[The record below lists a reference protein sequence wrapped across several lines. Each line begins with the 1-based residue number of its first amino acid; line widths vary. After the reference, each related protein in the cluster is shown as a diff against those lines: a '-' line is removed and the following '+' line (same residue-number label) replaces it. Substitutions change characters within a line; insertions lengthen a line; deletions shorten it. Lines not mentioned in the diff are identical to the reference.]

1 MTMSVDGLISGMDTT
16 ALITQLLRAEANPQT
31 LLKQKLTATQN
42 QASAY
47 RTVNTAFAAVRT
59 AADALTAAGL
69 AATRTAK
76 ASAEHVTATAGTAA
90 ITGSSITF
98 SVLNLAR
105 SQESASAQAW
115 SAGEVWS
122 DHQTSERLEFRDSA
136 GTVVED
142 LAIPPGAT
150 LSEVA
155 ALIND
160 SDAGVRATVLQ
171 RTPGQ
176 FELLLASEA
185 SGTAGQRDVVAFDA
199 ADVEVPGAIV
209 ETRAAE
215 DATLDL
221 GAGRLATSST
231 NTFADLVSGVSVTV
245 SKVDPDPVTVSVDRD
260 ADAVATK
267 MQALV
272 DAVGAALKNVKDLT
286 ANEPGSKAALKGDTS
301 LRALSGR
308 LLTAVSDAVGGRSP
322 AEVGLELTRD
332 GAITFDKA
340 VFTAALAAD
349 PDLVTRM
356 VSGGPATAGPNRVA
370 GDGDDLPAVTGIAQR
385 LSDVARIAS
394 DSTTG
399 SIIGLAKGRES
410 VATDLQ
416 KRIDNWDLRL
426 ARRKQVLT
434 RQFTAMETA
443 LSSLRNQST
452 WLAGQINSL
461 PSAG

>member
-76 ASAEHVTATAGTAA
+76 PSAEHVTATAGTTAVPGA
-90 ITGSSITF
+90 GVTF
-98 SVLNLAR
+98 TVLNLAR
-105 SQESASAQAW
+105 PQQSASTQTWATAD
-115 SAGEVWS
+115 APWS
-122 DHQTSERLEFRDSA
+122 DMDASDRLEFTSG
-136 GTVVED
+136 GTVVAD
-142 LAIPPGAT
+142 LAIPAGAT

-155 ALIND
+155 ALINA
-160 SDAGVRATVLQ
+160 SGAGVRATVT
-171 RTPGQ
+171 RPAEGQ
-176 FELLLASEA
+176 FKLLLTSEG
-185 SGTAGQRDVVAFDA
+185 SGTAGARDVVGYAGTT
-199 ADVEVPGAIV
+199 EVPGTFT
-209 ETRAAE
+209 ESRPAE
-215 DATLDL
+215 DALLDL
-221 GAGRLATSST
+221 GGFTATSST
-231 NTFADLVSGVSVTV
+231 NTFAELISGVSVTV

-272 DAVGAALKNVKDLT
+272 DAVGAALNNVKDLT
-286 ANEPGSKAALKGDTS
+286 ANEPGSRAALKGDTS

-340 VFTAALAAD
+340 VFTTALAAD

-356 VSGGPATAGPNRVA
+356 VSGGPATAGPNRVP

-385 LSDVARIAS
+385 LSDVAKAAS
-394 DSTTG
+394 DSATG
-399 SIIGLAKGRES
+399 SIIGFAKGRES

-452 WLAGQINSL
+452 WLAGQLNSL
-461 PSAG
+461 PSA